1 MTEEKTHAAKTPMS
15 ESADLS
21 IKDAIAESFKKHFTH
36 FGFKKTSVND
46 VSAEL
51 QISKKT
57 IYAHFSSKER
67 IFYYIISK
75 VAYGIQADM
84 KKKLALLPT
93 MTEKVTELVRMI
105 FDESRK
111 WLKTNDAFEFKFKY
125 EIAQL
130 AFKEA
135 FGKLLQEYI
144 TDGIARGEFAEGNVE
159 MKVGFVQGLISES
172 MRLLTSDPS
181 LEVEDELISSIRK
194 ILV

>member
-1 MTEEKTHAAKTPMS
+1 MNVMNEKLVKDTI
-15 ESADLS
+15 AD
-21 IKDAIAESFKKHFTH
+21 AFKKHFTH

-46 VSAEL
+46 VSKEL

-67 IFYYIISK
+67 IFYYIITR

-84 KKKLALLPT
+84 KKKLTDLPT
-93 MTEKVTELVRMI
+93 LTDKVTELVRMI
-105 FDESRK
+105 FGESRK
-111 WLKTNDAFEFKFKY
+111 WLKTHDAFEFRYKY
-125 EIAQL
+125 EIAQM

-135 FGKLLQEYI
+135 FGKLLHEYI
-144 TDGIARGEFAEGNVE
+144 TEGMTTGEFAVGNVE

-172 MRLLTSDPS
+172 MRLLTDDPS
-181 LEVEDELISSIRK
+181 MAVEDELIRSIRK